1 MKIGFL
7 ITYFYPKTG
16 GAENNCYYTA
26 RELAKKHEVHVFTS
40 GEKESEE
47 KINGIYVHRCKELLR
62 VKYYFAFYPSLTNKL
77 AAAHLDVLHVH
88 GFGFMQHD
96 RAIKKIIKAQPKI
109 KIVCTPHGPFMAL
122 KKYNFAASIF
132 KALYLPSFRKSL
144 QRYDAII
151 AVNPE
156 QYKWMEKEYGISRKK
171 VFLVPNGINK
181 ETIANISR
189 KEIKKI
195 DEKYGL
201 AKKMV
206 VSYLG
211 RVQRYKG
218 LDQVVSVLP
227 VLRNFTPEIVFLII
241 GKDSGDRERLEKIAK
256 EKGVDMMVRFTGE
269 VSEED
274 KLALLERSEIFVF
287 PSEWEAFGIAT
298 LEAMARRNA
307 IVSTRTEGSLFL
319 IKEGVNGILFDYGD
333 ANALKKALQKLL
345 NNPKIRH
352 SMKKINK
359 KKSRRFLW
367 TDIANKLEK
376 IYIMD

>member
-189 KEIKKI
+189 QEIKKI
-195 DEKYGL
+195 
-201 AKKMV
+201 
-206 VSYLG
+206 
-211 RVQRYKG
+211 
-218 LDQVVSVLP
+218 
-227 VLRNFTPEIVFLII
+227 
-241 GKDSGDRERLEKIAK
+241 
-256 EKGVDMMVRFTGE
+256 
-269 VSEED
+269 ED

-352 SMKKINK
+352 SMQKINK